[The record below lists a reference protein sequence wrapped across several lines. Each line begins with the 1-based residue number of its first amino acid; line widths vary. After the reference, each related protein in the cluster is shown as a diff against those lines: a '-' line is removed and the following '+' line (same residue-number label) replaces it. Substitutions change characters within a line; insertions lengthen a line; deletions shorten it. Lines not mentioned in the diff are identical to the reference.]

1 MIFPLSNLARERP
14 GETPSQAE
22 KMVLLDVYFGTKED
36 GMKKLRE
43 TGEAGSLDMA
53 AFGVLDPRKIE
64 EIGHGIS
71 EDKVS
76 SVKCFCP
83 TAEDLIKVI
92 ESYRQMGADHIAI
105 ATNSFPD

>member
-1 MIFPLSNLARERP
+1 
-14 GETPSQAE
+14 
-22 KMVLLDVYFGTKED
+22 MVLLDVYFGTKEE

-43 TGEAGSLDMA
+43 TGEVGSLDMA

-83 TAEDLIKVI
+83 VPEDLIKVI
-92 ESYRQMGADHIAI
+92 ERYREKGANHIAI
-105 ATNSFPD
+105 VTNSFPDKIQMIGQDVLPHFQN